1 MAVTGLIGPGG
12 RSERLNTEKE
22 GTDREMG
29 MSLDWFNFGS
39 QFNTTPWK
47 ILKHTKSSST
57 VFVGSSSG
65 VPGLLMLC
73 VVTGDGTRVSFVPGI
88 CSSF

>member
-1 MAVTGLIGPGG
+1 M
-12 RSERLNTEKE
+12 ERLNTEKE

-73 VVTGDGTRVSFVPGI
+73 VVTGDGTPAAEDPLKQVSFVPGI